1 MIGFGGYPRMGRPGV
16 VCIWHHRA
24 FVAFDT
30 QGRCALV
37 EKDTAL
43 IIRACRQV
51 DAALAIRAGGKV
63 ASLPPYRTLQTFA
76 RKQSR

>member
-1 MIGFGGYPRMGRPGV
+1 MIGVGGYPRRMHHGV
-16 VCIWHHRA
+16 VQESSASGTNHHRA

-43 IIRACRQV
+43 IILACRQV

-63 ASLPPYRTLQTFA
+63 ASLPP
-76 RKQSR
+76 